1 MVQVS
6 RKENSWKNIAYLLTS
21 QAISM
26 MGTMLVQY
34 AIIWHVTLSTK
45 SGFMLGVMNAVGLL
59 PMIFVMPFA
68 GVLADRYSRKK
79 LAMLADGCVAF
90 VSLGMAVMLFVHAK
104 LESHVSL
111 LLVVTLIRSL
121 GQGVQTP
128 AVSALLPQLAQEK
141 QLPRV
146 NGMDQTI
153 QAGMMLAS
161 PALAAALLNFLPLAG
176 IFVIDFV
183 TAGIG
188 ISLMG
193 AKVHVPKAKDLQEQ
207 KTSIKRSV
215 FKELASGMDYLRGQK
230 VLLSLVMAGFV
241 GSFLSGAPANF
252 GALQVTRKFH
262 EGLWQLSAVEIGFA
276 GGMLLGGFLVTIWG
290 GFKNPIKTVTFGYAL
305 LIVPFMLL
313 GLVTDFWAY
322 LLVMFVIG
330 MVVPLS
336 RSAMVAFIQEKTDNQ
351 HMGRVMSLVTTTISV
366 ASPAATLIL
375 GPLADR
381 ISLDLL
387 MIGSGVCLLP
397 LVFWLLWGKNFRH

>member
-59 PMIFVMPFA
+59 PMVFVMPFA

-176 IFVIDFV
+176 IFLIDFV

-193 AKVHVPKAKDLQEQ
+193 AKVHVPKGKDLQEH

-381 ISLDLL
+381 VSLDLL

-397 LVFWLLWGKNFRH
+397 LVLWLLWGKNFRH

>member
-1 MVQVS
+1 MVQG

-21 QAISM
+21 QVISM

-176 IFVIDFV
+176 IFLIDFV

-193 AKVHVPKAKDLQEQ
+193 AKVHVAKAKDLQEH

-215 FKELASGMDYLRGQK
+215 FKELASGMDYLRGKK

-336 RSAMVAFIQEKTDNQ
+336 RSAMVAFIQEKNDNQ
-351 HMGRVMSLVTTTISV
+351 HMGRVMSLVTTTISI

-381 ISLDLL
+381 VSLDLL
-387 MIGSGVCLLP
+387 MIGSGGCLLP
-397 LVFWLLWGKNFRH
+397 LVLWLLWGRNFRH